1 MLRTMSCLVYLNNYD
16 MYTLTSFL
24 IIKMYHIIHISLVLI
39 SQSCS
44 VFLNHN
50 TYFDHVSYVKYRLYS
65 FHLILLILIV
75 YCIMS
80 WFLFL
85 LITFISSILIY
96 FFQFCFVIL
105 HCVVSV
111 LSGHPYTSV
120 LVVPDYGLYC
130 IVLSLYFQDTHIHP
144 YLLYQT
150 MGYPSDLYPS
160 PSMPNISLGRPPSTV
175 SIHWFCGSFFTGGK
189 GPKYWQKLLVLLFT

>member
-80 WFLFL
+80 
-85 LITFISSILIY
+85 
-96 FFQFCFVIL
+96 
-105 HCVVSV
+105 
-111 LSGHPYTSV
+111 
-120 LVVPDYGLYC
+120 
-130 IVLSLYFQDTHIHP
+130 
-144 YLLYQT
+144 
-150 MGYPSDLYPS
+150 
-160 PSMPNISLGRPPSTV
+160 
-175 SIHWFCGSFFTGGK
+175 
-189 GPKYWQKLLVLLFT
+189 